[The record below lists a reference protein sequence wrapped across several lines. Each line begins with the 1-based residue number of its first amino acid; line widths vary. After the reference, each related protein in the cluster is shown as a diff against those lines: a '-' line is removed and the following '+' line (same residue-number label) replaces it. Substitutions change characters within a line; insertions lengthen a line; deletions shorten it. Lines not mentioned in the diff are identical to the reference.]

1 MGEYSVFK
9 ILVISHQ
16 YYYRKTAGC
25 INWLVIADNTRYSGV
40 FLQNLKPMKIYF
52 TKSLW
57 LIIAALLVVSCSKE
71 DGVMDSSS
79 RSDKL
84 EVSFNF
90 FEKSIS
96 EIESRAGTADVAQAA
111 SPWITR
117 ADTDGKKN
125 LSECKQI
132 TELEVALFPEDKD
145 TMYLVTQF
153 STDKNFGQVKLYMP
167 KGNYKMVA
175 IAAATK
181 NPSKDNKVSIKS
193 ENKVVFPKNEVT
205 DMFYTYESIFVVKDG
220 EEAQNHDCTL
230 KRGVTVLQLDSRQE
244 PRPDYIKA
252 FKYQISGNCGNVFDP
267 STGHCLK
274 ADPLTHTYD
283 ISGDKYKGSTL
294 RFTIYFFLGDDDVSD
309 IKLTTQSVDTYDKTV
324 KDLSFENV
332 HMVQGKMTIYKGPF
346 LSTHSAASF
355 LIDSP
360 TISGSGFNIEF

>member
-1 MGEYSVFK
+1 
-9 ILVISHQ
+9 
-16 YYYRKTAGC
+16 
-25 INWLVIADNTRYSGV
+25 
-40 FLQNLKPMKIYF
+40 MKKYL

-71 DGVMDSSS
+71 DGVMDTSSQ
-79 RSDKL
+79 SDKQ
-84 EVSFNF
+84 EVCFSF
-90 FEKSIS
+90 FEKSIA
-96 EIESRAGTADVAQAA
+96 EIESRAGSADGTPAET
-111 SPWITR
+111 PWITR
-117 ADTDGKKN
+117 ADTEERKT
-125 LSECKQI
+125 LSACKQI
-132 TELEVALFPEDKD
+132 TELEVALFPEGKD
-145 TMYLVTQF
+145 TAYVVTQF
-153 STDKNFGQVKLYMP
+153 STDKDFGQVKLYML

-181 NPSKDNKVSIKS
+181 NPSKDNKVCIKS
-193 ENKVVFPKNEVT
+193 ENEVVFPKNEVT
-205 DMFYTYESIFVVKDG
+205 DMFYTYRSIFVKDG

-267 STGHCLK
+267 STGYCLK
-274 ADPLTHTYD
+274 AEPLTHTYD
-283 ISGDKYKGSTL
+283 ISGDKFKGSTL
-294 RFTIYFFLGDDDVSD
+294 RFSIFFFLGDDDVSD

-332 HMVQGKMTIYKGPF
+332 HMVKGKMTIYKGPF

-360 TISGSGFNIEF
+360 TIPGSGFNIEFE

>member
-1 MGEYSVFK
+1 
-9 ILVISHQ
+9 
-16 YYYRKTAGC
+16 
-25 INWLVIADNTRYSGV
+25 
-40 FLQNLKPMKIYF
+40 MKKYF

-153 STDKNFGQVKLYMP
+153 STDKNFGKMKLYVP

-175 IAAATK
+175 IAASTDT
-181 NPSKDNKVSIKS
+181 PSKDNKVSIKS
-193 ENKVVFPKNEVT
+193 KTEVVFPKNEVT
-205 DMFYTYESIFVVKDG
+205 DMFYTY
-220 EEAQNHDCTL
+220 
-230 KRGVTVLQLDSRQE
+230 
-244 PRPDYIKA
+244 
-252 FKYQISGNCGNVFDP
+252 
-267 STGHCLK
+267 
-274 ADPLTHTYD
+274 
-283 ISGDKYKGSTL
+283 
-294 RFTIYFFLGDDDVSD
+294 
-309 IKLTTQSVDTYDKTV
+309 
-324 KDLSFENV
+324 
-332 HMVQGKMTIYKGPF
+332 
-346 LSTHSAASF
+346 
-355 LIDSP
+355 
-360 TISGSGFNIEF
+360 

>member
-1 MGEYSVFK
+1 
-9 ILVISHQ
+9 
-16 YYYRKTAGC
+16 
-25 INWLVIADNTRYSGV
+25 
-40 FLQNLKPMKIYF
+40 
-52 TKSLW
+52 
-57 LIIAALLVVSCSKE
+57 
-71 DGVMDSSS
+71 MDSSS

-153 STDKNFGQVKLYMP
+153 STDKNFGQVKLYVP
-167 KGNYKMVA
+167 RGNYKMVA
-175 IAAATK
+175 IAAATD

-193 ENKVVFPKNEVT
+193 KTEVVFPKNEVK
-205 DMFYTYESIFVVKDG
+205 DMFYTYQDIAVKG
-220 EEAQNHDCTL
+220 REKSQNYDCIL
-230 KRGVTVLQLDSRQE
+230 KRGVTVLQLNCREE
-244 PRPDYIKA
+244 PCPDYMKS
-252 FKYQISGNCGNVFDP
+252 FKYTITGNCGNVFNP

-274 ADPLTHTYD
+274 QATLTKTYD
-283 ISGDKYKGSTL
+283 ISDDRFTAKRFS
-294 RFTIYFFLGDDDVSD
+294 FTIYFFLGADDVSD
-309 IKLTTQSVDTYDKTV
+309 ITLTTQSTDTEDKVV
-324 KDLSFENV
+324 KSLSFENV
-332 HMVQGKMTIYKGPF
+332 HMVKGKMTIYKGPF

-355 LIDSP
+355 IIDSP
-360 TISGSGFNIEF
+360 TIPDSGFGTEFE

>member
-1 MGEYSVFK
+1 
-9 ILVISHQ
+9 
-16 YYYRKTAGC
+16 
-25 INWLVIADNTRYSGV
+25 
-40 FLQNLKPMKIYF
+40 MKKYF

-117 ADTDGKKN
+117 ADTGGKKN

-153 STDKNFGQVKLYMP
+153 STGKNFGQVKLYVP

-175 IAAATK
+175 IAAATDK
-181 NPSKDNKVSIKS
+181 PSKDNKVSIKS
-193 ENKVVFPKNEVT
+193 QTEVVFPKNEAT
-205 DMFYTYESIFVVKDG
+205 DMFYTYQDIVVKDR
-220 EEAQNHDCTL
+220 EERQNYDCIL
-230 KRGVTVLQLDSRQE
+230 KRGVTVLQLDSRSE
-244 PRPDYIKA
+244 IRPDYIKS
-252 FKYQISGNCGNVFDP
+252 FKCTITGNCGNVFDP
-267 STGHCLK
+267 STGHCLQP
-274 ADPLTHTYD
+274 ATLTKTYD
-283 ISGDKYKGSTL
+283 ISGDRFKAKRFL
-294 RFTIYFFLGDDDVSD
+294 FTIYFFLGDDDV
-309 IKLTTQSVDTYDKTV
+309 
-324 KDLSFENV
+324 
-332 HMVQGKMTIYKGPF
+332 
-346 LSTHSAASF
+346 
-355 LIDSP
+355 
-360 TISGSGFNIEF
+360 

>member
-1 MGEYSVFK
+1 
-9 ILVISHQ
+9 
-16 YYYRKTAGC
+16 
-25 INWLVIADNTRYSGV
+25 
-40 FLQNLKPMKIYF
+40 MKKYF

-132 TELEVALFPEDKD
+132 TELEIALFPEDRD

-153 STDKNFGQVKLYMP
+153 STDKNFGQVKLYVP
-167 KGNYKMVA
+167 RGNYKMVA
-175 IAAATK
+175 IAAATD

-193 ENKVVFPKNEVT
+193 KTEVVFPKNVVT
-205 DMFYTYESIFVVKDG
+205 DMFYTYQDIAVKDR
-220 EEAQNHDCTL
+220 EESQNYDCIL
-230 KRGVTVLQLDSRQE
+230 KRGVTVLELNSRQE
-244 PRPDYIKA
+244 PCPDYMKS
-252 FKYQISGNCGNVFDP
+252 FKYTITGNCGNVFNP
-267 STGHCLK
+267 TTGHCLQK
-274 ADPLTHTYD
+274 TTLTRIYD
-283 ISGDKYKGSTL
+283 ISGDQLTGK
-294 RFTIYFFLGDDDVSD
+294 RFFFSIYFFLGADDVTD
-309 IKLTTQSVDTYDKTV
+309 IQLTTQSIDTEDKVV
-324 KDLSFENV
+324 KNLSFENV
-332 HMVQGKMTIYKGPF
+332 HMVKGKVTTYKGPF
-346 LSTHSAASF
+346 LSTHSSASF

-360 TISGSGFNIEF
+360 TIPDSGFGTEFE

>member
-1 MGEYSVFK
+1 
-9 ILVISHQ
+9 
-16 YYYRKTAGC
+16 
-25 INWLVIADNTRYSGV
+25 
-40 FLQNLKPMKIYF
+40 MKKYF

-90 FEKSIS
+90 FEKSVS

-132 TELEVALFPEDKD
+132 TELEVALFPEDRD

-153 STDKNFGQVKLYMP
+153 STDKNFGQVKLYVP
-167 KGNYKMVA
+167 RGKYKMVA
-175 IAAATK
+175 IAAATD

-193 ENKVVFPKNEVT
+193 KTEVVFPKNEAT
-205 DMFYTYESIFVVKDG
+205 DMFYTYQDIAVKDR
-220 EEAQNHDCTL
+220 EERQNYDCIL
-230 KRGVTVLQLDSRQE
+230 KRGVTVLQLDSRSE
-244 PRPDYIKA
+244 VRPDYIKS
-252 FKYQISGNCGNVFDP
+252 FKCTITGNCGNVFNP
-267 STGHCLK
+267 STGYCLEK
-274 ADPLTHTYD
+274 TTLTKTYD
-283 ISGDKYKGSTL
+283 ISGDRFKAKRFL
-294 RFTIYFFLGDDDVSD
+294 FTIYFFLGADDVTD
-309 IKLTTQSVDTYDKTV
+309 ITLATQSTDTEDKV
-324 KDLSFENV
+324 AKDLSFKNV
-332 HMVQGKMTIYKGPF
+332 HMVKGKMTIYKGPF

-355 LIDSP
+355 IIDSP
-360 TISGSGFNIEF
+360 TIPDSGFSTEFE

>member
-1 MGEYSVFK
+1 
-9 ILVISHQ
+9 
-16 YYYRKTAGC
+16 
-25 INWLVIADNTRYSGV
+25 
-40 FLQNLKPMKIYF
+40 MKKYF

-125 LSECKQI
+125 LSDCKQI

-145 TMYLVTQF
+145 TMYLATQF
-153 STDKNFGQVKLYMP
+153 STYKKFGQVKLYVP
-167 KGNYKMVA
+167 RGKYKMVA
-175 IAAATK
+175 IAAATD

-193 ENKVVFPKNEVT
+193 KTEVVFPKNAVT
-205 DMFYTYESIFVVKDG
+205 DMFYTYQDIAAQEREESL
-220 EEAQNHDCTL
+220 NYDCIL
-230 KRGVTVLQLDSRQE
+230 KRGVTVLELNSRQE
-244 PRPDYIKA
+244 PCPDYMKS
-252 FKYQISGNCGNVFDP
+252 FKYTITGNCGNVFNP
-267 STGHCLK
+267 TTGHCLQK
-274 ADPLTHTYD
+274 TTLTRTYD
-283 ISGDKYKGSTL
+283 ISGDQLVGK
-294 RFTIYFFLGDDDVSD
+294 RFSFSIYFFLGADDVED
-309 IKLTTQSVDTYDKTV
+309 ITLTTQSVDTDDKVV

-332 HMVQGKMTIYKGPF
+332 HMVKGKMTIYKGPF

-355 LIDSP
+355 IIDSP
-360 TISGSGFNIEF
+360 TIPNSGFSTEFE

>member
-1 MGEYSVFK
+1 
-9 ILVISHQ
+9 
-16 YYYRKTAGC
+16 
-25 INWLVIADNTRYSGV
+25 
-40 FLQNLKPMKIYF
+40 MKKYF

-132 TELEVALFPEDKD
+132 TELEIALFPEDRD

-153 STDKNFGQVKLYMP
+153 STDKNFGQVKLYVP
-167 KGNYKMVA
+167 RGNYKMVA
-175 IAAATK
+175 IAAATD

-193 ENKVVFPKNEVT
+193 KTEVVFPKNVVT
-205 DMFYTYESIFVVKDG
+205 DMFYTYQDIAVKDR
-220 EEAQNHDCTL
+220 EESQNYDCIL
-230 KRGVTVLQLDSRQE
+230 KRGVTVLQLNCRQE
-244 PRPDYIKA
+244 PCPDYMKS
-252 FKYQISGNCGNVFDP
+252 FKYTITGNCGNVFNP
-267 STGHCLK
+267 STGHCLQK
-274 ADPLTHTYD
+274 TTLTRIYLS
-283 ISGDKYKGSTL
+283 SG
-294 RFTIYFFLGDDDVSD
+294 
-309 IKLTTQSVDTYDKTV
+309 
-324 KDLSFENV
+324 
-332 HMVQGKMTIYKGPF
+332 
-346 LSTHSAASF
+346 
-355 LIDSP
+355 
-360 TISGSGFNIEF
+360 

>member
-1 MGEYSVFK
+1 
-9 ILVISHQ
+9 
-16 YYYRKTAGC
+16 
-25 INWLVIADNTRYSGV
+25 
-40 FLQNLKPMKIYF
+40 MKKYF

-267 STGHCLK
+267 STGYCLK

>member
-1 MGEYSVFK
+1 
-9 ILVISHQ
+9 
-16 YYYRKTAGC
+16 
-25 INWLVIADNTRYSGV
+25 
-40 FLQNLKPMKIYF
+40 MKKYF

-111 SPWITR
+111 SLWITR

-153 STDKNFGQVKLYMP
+153 STGKNFGQVKLYVP

-175 IAAATK
+175 IAAATD
-181 NPSKDNKVSIKS
+181 NPLKDNKVSIKS
-193 ENKVVFPKNEVT
+193 KTEVVFPKNEVT
-205 DMFYTYESIFVVKDG
+205 DMFYTYQDIAVKDR
-220 EEAQNHDCTL
+220 EERQNYDCIL
-230 KRGVTVLQLDSRQE
+230 KRGVTVLQLDSRSE
-244 PRPDYIKA
+244 VRPDYIKS
-252 FKYQISGNCGNVFDP
+252 FKCTITGNCGNVFNP
-267 STGHCLK
+267 STGYCLEK
-274 ADPLTHTYD
+274 TTLTKTYD
-283 ISGDKYKGSTL
+283 ISGDRFKAKRFL
-294 RFTIYFFLGDDDVSD
+294 FTIYFFLGADDVTD
-309 IKLTTQSVDTYDKTV
+309 ITLATQSTDTEDKV
-324 KDLSFENV
+324 AKDLSFKNV
-332 HMVQGKMTIYKGPF
+332 HMVKGKMTIYKGPF
-346 LSTHSAASF
+346 LSTHSAVSF
-355 LIDSP
+355 TIDSP
-360 TISGSGFNIEF
+360 TIPDSGFSTEFE

>member
-1 MGEYSVFK
+1 
-9 ILVISHQ
+9 
-16 YYYRKTAGC
+16 
-25 INWLVIADNTRYSGV
+25 
-40 FLQNLKPMKIYF
+40 MKKYF

-57 LIIAALLVVSCSKE
+57 LIIAALLVVSCCKE

-96 EIESRAGTADVAQAA
+96 EIESRAGTADVSQAA

-153 STDKNFGQVKLYMP
+153 STDKNFGQVKLYVP
-167 KGNYKMVA
+167 RGNYKMVA
-175 IAAATK
+175 IAAAAK

-193 ENKVVFPKNEVT
+193 ENKVIFPKNEVT

-360 TISGSGFNIEF
+360 TIPGSGFK

>member
-1 MGEYSVFK
+1 
-9 ILVISHQ
+9 
-16 YYYRKTAGC
+16 
-25 INWLVIADNTRYSGV
+25 
-40 FLQNLKPMKIYF
+40 MKKYL

-96 EIESRAGTADVAQAA
+96 EIESRAGTAGVAQAA

-145 TMYLVTQF
+145 AMYLVTQF
-153 STDKNFGQVKLYMP
+153 STDKNFGKVKLYVP
-167 KGNYKMVA
+167 RGNYKMVA
-175 IAAATK
+175 IAAATDK
-181 NPSKDNKVSIKS
+181 PSEDNKVSIKS
-193 ENKVVFPKNEVT
+193 KTEVVFPNNKVT
-205 DMFYTYESIFVVKDG
+205 DMFYTYQNIAVKDR
-220 EEAQNHDCTL
+220 EESQNYDCIL
-230 KRGVTVLQLDSRQE
+230 KRGVTVLQLNCREE
-244 PRPDYIKA
+244 PCPDYMKS
-252 FKYQISGNCGNVFDP
+252 FKYTITGNCGNVFNP

-274 ADPLTHTYD
+274 QATLTKTYD
-283 ISGDKYKGSTL
+283 ISDD
-294 RFTIYFFLGDDDVSD
+294 RFTAKRFSFSIYFFLGADAVKD
-309 IKLTTQSVDTYDKTV
+309 ITLTTQSIDTKDKVV
-324 KDLSFENV
+324 KNLSFENV
-332 HMVQGKMTIYKGPF
+332 HMVKGKMTIYKGPF

-355 LIDSP
+355 IIDSP
-360 TISGSGFNIEF
+360 TIPNSGFGTEFE

>member
-1 MGEYSVFK
+1 
-9 ILVISHQ
+9 
-16 YYYRKTAGC
+16 
-25 INWLVIADNTRYSGV
+25 
-40 FLQNLKPMKIYF
+40 MKKYF

-153 STDKNFGQVKLYMP
+153 STGKNFGQVKLYVP

-175 IAAATK
+175 IAAATD

-193 ENKVVFPKNEVT
+193 KTEVVFPKNVVT
-205 DMFYTYESIFVVKDG
+205 DMFYTYQDIAVKDR
-220 EEAQNHDCTL
+220 EERQNYDCIL
-230 KRGVTVLQLDSRQE
+230 KRGVTVLQLDSRSE
-244 PRPDYIKA
+244 VRPDYIKS
-252 FKYQISGNCGNVFDP
+252 FKCTITGNCGNVFNP
-267 STGHCLK
+267 STGYCLEK
-274 ADPLTHTYD
+274 TTLTKTYD
-283 ISGDKYKGSTL
+283 ISGDRFKAKRFL
-294 RFTIYFFLGDDDVSD
+294 FTIYFFLGADDVTD
-309 IKLTTQSVDTYDKTV
+309 ITLATQSTDTEDKV
-324 KDLSFENV
+324 AKDLSFKNV
-332 HMVQGKMTIYKGPF
+332 HMVKGKMTIYKGPF
-346 LSTHSAASF
+346 LSTHSAVLF
-355 LIDSP
+355 TIDSP
-360 TISGSGFNIEF
+360 TIPDSGFSTEFE

>member
-1 MGEYSVFK
+1 
-9 ILVISHQ
+9 
-16 YYYRKTAGC
+16 
-25 INWLVIADNTRYSGV
+25 
-40 FLQNLKPMKIYF
+40 MKKYF

-71 DGVMDSSS
+71 DGVMDSLS

-117 ADTDGKKN
+117 ADTGGKKN

-132 TELEVALFPEDKD
+132 TELEVALFPEDRD

-153 STDKNFGQVKLYMP
+153 STDKNFGQMKLYVP

-175 IAAATK
+175 IAASTDT
-181 NPSKDNKVSIKS
+181 PSKDNKVSIKS
-193 ENKVVFPKNEVT
+193 KTEVVFPKNEVT
-205 DMFYTYESIFVVKDG
+205 DMFYTYQDIAVKDR
-220 EEAQNHDCTL
+220 EESQNYDCIL
-230 KRGVTVLQLDSRQE
+230 KRGVTVLQLNCRQE
-244 PRPDYIKA
+244 PCPDYMKS
-252 FKYQISGNCGNVFDP
+252 FKYTITGNCGNVFNP
-267 STGHCLK
+267 TTGHCLQK
-274 ADPLTHTYD
+274 TTLTRIYD
-283 ISGDKYKGSTL
+283 ISGDQLKGK
-294 RFTIYFFLGDDDVSD
+294 RFFFSIYFFLGEDDVTD
-309 IKLTTQSVDTYDKTV
+309 IQLTTQSIDTEDKVV
-324 KDLSFENV
+324 KKISFENV
-332 HMVQGKMTIYKGPF
+332 HMVKGKVTTYKGPF

-360 TISGSGFNIEF
+360 TIPDSGFNTEFE

>member
-1 MGEYSVFK
+1 
-9 ILVISHQ
+9 
-16 YYYRKTAGC
+16 
-25 INWLVIADNTRYSGV
+25 
-40 FLQNLKPMKIYF
+40 MKKYF

-57 LIIAALLVVSCSKE
+57 LIIAALLIVSCSKE

-132 TELEVALFPEDKD
+132 TELEVAMFPEGKD

-153 STDKNFGQVKLYMP
+153 STDKNFGQVKLYVP
-167 KGNYKMVA
+167 RGNYKMVA
-175 IAAATK
+175 IAAATD

-193 ENKVVFPKNEVT
+193 KTEVVFPKNEVT
-205 DMFYTYESIFVVKDG
+205 DMFYTYQDIVVKDR
-220 EEAQNHDCTL
+220 EESQNYDCIL
-230 KRGVTVLQLDSRQE
+230 KRGVTVLQLDSRSE
-244 PRPDYIKA
+244 VRPDYIKS
-252 FKYQISGNCGNVFDP
+252 FKCTITGNCGNVFNP
-267 STGHCLK
+267 STGYCLEK
-274 ADPLTHTYD
+274 TTLTKTYD
-283 ISGDKYKGSTL
+283 ISGDRFKAKRFL
-294 RFTIYFFLGDDDVSD
+294 FTIYFFLGADDVTD
-309 IKLTTQSVDTYDKTV
+309 ITLATQSTDTEDKV
-324 KDLSFENV
+324 AKDLSFKNV
-332 HMVQGKMTIYKGPF
+332 HMVKGKMTIYKGPF

-355 LIDSP
+355 IIDSP
-360 TISGSGFNIEF
+360 TIPDSGFSTEFE